1 MAGQQN
7 EKLSDKMVR
16 LLRSEY
22 SPKEF
27 LARISDPFW
36 FQAFG
41 CILGFDWHSSGL
53 TTVVTG
59 VLKDVLQFDRHG
71 VKAA

>member
-1 MAGQQN
+1 
-7 EKLSDKMVR
+7 MVR
-16 LLRSEY
+16 QLRSEY

-41 CILGFDWHSSGL
+41 GVLGFDWHSWGL
-53 TTVVTG
+53 MTVVAG
-59 VLKDVLQFDRHG
+59 ELKDVLQFDRHG
-71 VKAA
+71 VKAAGGSTLR